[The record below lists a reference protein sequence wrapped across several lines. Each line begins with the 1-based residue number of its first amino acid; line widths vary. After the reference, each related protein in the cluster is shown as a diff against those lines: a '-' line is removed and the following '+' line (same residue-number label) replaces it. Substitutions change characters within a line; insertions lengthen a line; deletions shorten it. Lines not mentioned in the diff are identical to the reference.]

1 MTRLECR
8 SELVVRARAGQ
19 ISSAERA
26 ALDAHLVVCVS
37 CRVSEQLGRDFEA
50 EATLEP
56 DDGKRI
62 AAFATA
68 ARAWAGETSERVS
81 SVNARPRRRRPAA
94 FILAAAAVF
103 VAVGAS
109 AAMGVFVSNQE
120 TAPPKESALQ
130 PLEATAQEQPEPQV
144 VAPSVQTRD
153 EAAPVTPEKPAR
165 AVADTSDSA
174 RALFQKANE
183 ARRLGDGTRALSLY
197 RKLIGRFP
205 ASAEASLS
213 QVRLG
218 GMLLDQG
225 QSRAALGHFDRYLAL
240 QPGGALSPEALYG
253 RGRALS
259 SLGRSSEEARAWT
272 KLLSDFPKS
281 PYAAHAR
288 KRLDALAGE
297 TKTGP

>member
-26 ALDAHLVVCVS
+26 ALDAHLVVCES
-37 CRVSEQLGRDFEA
+37 CRMSEQLGRDFEA

-68 ARAWAGETSERVS
+68 ARAWAGETGERVS

-109 AAMGVFVSNQE
+109 AAMGVFANNQE
-120 TAPPKESALQ
+120 TAPPKEPALR
-130 PLEATAQEQPEPQV
+130 PLEAKAQKPAQPQV
-144 VAPSVQTRD
+144 VTPSVQTRD
-153 EAAPVTPEKPAR
+153 DASSVAPEKPAR
-165 AVADTSDSA
+165 VVPETNDSP
-174 RALFQKANE
+174 RTLFQKANE

-197 RKLIGRFP
+197 RKLIVRFP
-205 ASAEASLS
+205 ASPEAALS

-225 QSRAALGHFDRYLAL
+225 DSRTALGHFDRYLAV

-272 KLLSDFPKS
+272 KLISDFPKS

-297 TKTGP
+297 TKTAP